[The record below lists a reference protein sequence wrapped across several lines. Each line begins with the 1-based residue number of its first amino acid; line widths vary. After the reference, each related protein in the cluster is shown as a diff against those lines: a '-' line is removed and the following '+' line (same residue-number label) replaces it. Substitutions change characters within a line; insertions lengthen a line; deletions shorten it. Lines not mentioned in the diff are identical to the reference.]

1 MGPDD
6 DADDLPPRPPP
17 PRTERPW
24 LHPSEL
30 DESAVSTAARTPA
43 MKRPDLWTVI
53 TASAL
58 VGTVVA
64 VVMVG
69 LVRELGSSGTDAAV
83 TDASVTPE
91 RQAPQDEGSDDSVPS
106 DDDSSVTGAGAP
118 ALGSTLSTLTQPQPS
133 GATAPWLGID
143 GMDVDGGVLVTGLT
157 PGGPAATAGMR
168 PGDLI
173 VAAERQAVATLD
185 DLRAM
190 LSRFEPGATFVLD
203 VLREHYRVRLMA
215 VLGVRA

>member
-24 LHPSEL
+24 LHPSEV
-30 DESAVSTAARTPA
+30 DEAAKGTMAARTPT

-83 TDASVTPE
+83 SDASLTPD
-91 RQAPQDEGSDDSVPS
+91 RQASQDDGSDDSVPS
-106 DDDSSVTGAGAP
+106 DDDTTVTGAGAP
-118 ALGSTLSTLTQPQPS
+118 ALGSTLSQPQPS
-133 GATAPWLGID
+133 DGATPWLGID
-143 GMDVDGGVLVTGLT
+143 GMDVDGGVLVTGVT
-157 PGGPAATAGMR
+157 AGGPAATAGVR

-173 VAAERQAVATLD
+173 VAAERQAVATLG
-185 DLRAM
+185 DLRDL
-190 LSRFEPGATFVLD
+190 LSRFEPGAIFVLD
-203 VLREHYRVRLMA
+203 VLREQYRVRLMA

>member
-6 DADDLPPRPPP
+6 DAEDLPTRPPP

-24 LHPSEL
+24 RHPSEL
-30 DESAVSTAARTPA
+30 DERSPA
-43 MKRPDLWTVI
+43 TKRPNIWIVL

-69 LVRELGSSGTDAAV
+69 LVRELGSSGGDDDTAVDAAL
-83 TDASVTPE
+83 
-91 RQAPQDEGSDDSVPS
+91 APAPNRDES
-106 DDDSSVTGAGAP
+106 DSSDTLNRGTAGT
-118 ALGSTLSTLTQPQPS
+118 LGSTLAQPPAD
-133 GATAPWLGID
+133 ATPWLGIE
-143 GMDVDGGVLVTGLT
+143 GTDVDGGVLVTGVT
-157 PGGPAATAGMR
+157 AHGPAATAGVR

-173 VAAERQAVATLD
+173 VAAEREPVATMA

-190 LSRFEPGATFVLD
+190 LAHFEPGSTFVLD
-203 VLREHYRVRLMA
+203 VLRTHYRVRLMA
-215 VLGVRA
+215 VLGVRS